1 MAEYK
6 TAMREPNHGLR
17 AWRKVRKQALA
28 KKKAEQDRYDELC
41 GPVVVTSINDKSK
54 TNSR

>member
-1 MAEYK
+1 MK
-6 TAMREPNHGLR
+6 EPNYGLQ

-41 GPVVVTSINDKSK
+41 GPVVVTSIKDKSK